1 MAAWMKAPST
11 ISEIYARPPRSVSAI
26 IGASLVCLILGFFVQ
41 GPAAFARDQANVP
54 AEDPD
59 KRCAACHA
67 DVYRQYQKS
76 SMARGSGTALQGFIP
91 GQYAHAA
98 SGVDFRVF
106 LRDGSAR
113 MSYHRGATAQRAA
126 LDGERTL
133 EYFIGSGAK
142 GRTFLYEQEGYWYE
156 LPINYYTRKAGWE
169 MAPNYSG
176 ATSMPAPLP
185 TDPNCLH
192 CHATSISKPQPNAAN
207 DFGAVPFAQG
217 GIGCNACHG
226 DPAKHLATGGRGPII
241 NPTKLAPAA
250 RDSTCLQC
258 HLEGNA
264 VVYRPNRTLAG
275 FKAGDD
281 LRDTALYFVYASQA
295 MGGSRAT
302 SQYEALLQSACK
314 RASSD
319 NLTCTTCHDPH
330 GDPPAAER
338 VNYFRARCLSC
349 HTDPVLATK
358 HHPEQ
363 PDCAT
368 CHMPSRDTS
377 DISHEQ
383 VTDHNIQRYP
393 AVQTTAKP
401 QPGEDLVA
409 VGALKVDDRE
419 LGLAYSQLAQ
429 RGDRKAGERALSL
442 LVKAEKSM
450 EDDEQVH
457 LNLGFLQQISG
468 NSVAA
473 RTEYETVLKQN
484 KFEASAL
491 TNLAVLD
498 ARTGDLGHAMTL
510 LHQAIDADP
519 ARTAAGLN
527 LAFLECRLG
536 HVAEAR
542 RIASRLREFNPDSP
556 ELLIFT
562 RTGSYGGQS
571 CAAMLTGEV
580 TPAPML
586 RSLH

>member
-1 MAAWMKAPST
+1 MAL
-11 ISEIYARPPRSVSAI
+11 AREH
-26 IGASLVCLILGFFVQ
+26 
-41 GPAAFARDQANVP
+41 ANVP
-54 AEDPD
+54 FEGPD
-59 KRCAACHA
+59 KQCAACHA
-67 DVYRQYQKS
+67 DIYRRYAKS
-76 SMARGSGTALQGFIP
+76 AMARGSGTALQGFIP
-91 GQYAHAA
+91 GDFAHAA
-98 SGVDFRVF
+98 SGVDYRVF
-106 LRDGSAR
+106 LRDNSAW
-113 MSYHRGATAQRAA
+113 MSYHRSATSQRGA
-126 LDGERTL
+126 LNGERKL
-133 EYFIGSGAK
+133 EYFIGSGSK
-142 GRTFLYEQEGYWYE
+142 GRTFLYQQEGYWYE
-156 LPINYYTRKAGWE
+156 LPINYYARKSGWE
-169 MAPNYSG
+169 MAPNYEG

-185 TDPNCLH
+185 TDPSCLH
-192 CHATSISKPQPNAAN
+192 CHATGISKPQLNAAN
-207 DFGAVPFAQG
+207 DFGAAPFAQG
-217 GIGCNACHG
+217 GISCNACHG
-226 DPAKHLATGGRGPII
+226 DPAKHLAMGGHGPIT

-264 VVYRPNRTLAG
+264 VVYRPNRTLAA
-275 FKAGDD
+275 FRAGDD

-302 SQYEALLQSACK
+302 SQYEALLQSACMRGSGDK
-314 RASSD
+314 
-319 NLTCTTCHDPH
+319 LTCTTCHDPH
-330 GDPPAAER
+330 GDPPADER

-401 QPGEDLVA
+401 RPGEDLVA
-409 VGALKVDDRE
+409 VGGPKVDDRE
-419 LGLAYSQLAQ
+419 LGLAYAQLAQ
-429 RGDRKAGERALSL
+429 RGDRKAGARALL
-442 LVKAEKSM
+442 LLGKVEKSGKN
-450 EDDEQVH
+450 DEQVH
-457 LNLGFLQQISG
+457 LNLGFLQQVSG
-468 NSVAA
+468 NVVAA
-473 RTEYETVLKQN
+473 RTEYEAVLKEN

-498 ARTGDLGHAMTL
+498 AGTGDLDRAMTL
-510 LHQAIDADP
+510 LHQAIEADP

-542 RIASRLREFNPDSP
+542 GISGRLREFNPDSP
-556 ELLIFT
+556 ELLSFM

-571 CAAMLTGEV
+571 CAAMI
-580 TPAPML
+580 PAKATQAPIL